1 MLTYP
6 TVEKLKEMRLK
17 GMANAYEDQMQTPDI
32 TSLGFD
38 ERLGLL
44 VDREQTERENRRL
57 KTRLTKAKL
66 KQDASMENIDYGA
79 KRTLDKSQL
88 LDLGSCR
95 WLKEHNNLLVT
106 GGTGIGKTYIACALA
121 QKACREGFTTLYLR
135 LPRLFGDLTIAKG
148 DGRYS
153 RLLTRYSKV
162 DLIILDDWGITPMTG
177 ENRRDLLEILDDRY
191 EKKSTLITSQLPVN
205 EWHRYLED
213 PTLADAI
220 LDRVI
225 HNAYRLDMGGE
236 SIRKQKGKNK
246 GKILTNRVM
255 KK

>member
-17 GMANAYEDQMQTPDI
+17 GMASAYEDQLQTSDI
-32 TSLGFD
+32 ASLGFD

-44 VDREQTERENRRL
+44 VDREQTDRENRRL
-57 KTRLTKAKL
+57 KTRLTKARLKL
-66 KQDASMENIDYGA
+66 QASLEDIDYSGN
-79 KRTLDKSQL
+79 RELDKAQL

-106 GGTGIGKTYIACALA
+106 GLTGVGKTFIACALA
-121 QKACREGFTTLYLR
+121 QKACREGFTALYLR

-153 RLLTRYSKV
+153 KLLTRYSKV
-162 DLIILDDWGITPMTG
+162 DLIVLDDWGISPMTA

-191 EKKSTLITSQLPVN
+191 EKKSTLITSQLPVDK
-205 EWHRYLED
+205 WHRYLED

-220 LDRVI
+220 LDRVV
-225 HNAYRLDMGGE
+225 HNAYRIEMKGE
-236 SIRKQKGKNK
+236 SIRKRKGKNQ
-246 GKILTNRVM
+246 GKS
-255 KK
+255 

>member
-32 TSLGFD
+32 ASLCFD

-66 KQDASMENIDYGA
+66 KQQACMEDIDYSDQR
-79 KRTLDKSQL
+79 KLDKAQL

-95 WLKEHNNLLVT
+95 WLREHNNLLVT
-106 GGTGIGKTYIACALA
+106 GGTGAGKTYLACALA
-121 QKACREGFTTLYLR
+121 QKACREGYTSLYLR

-153 RLLTRYSKV
+153 KLLTRYSKV
-162 DLIILDDWGITPMTG
+162 DLIILDDWGISPMNG

-205 EWHRYLED
+205 KWHRYLED

-220 LDRVI
+220 LDRVV
-225 HNAYRLDMGGE
+225 HNAYRVDMGGE
-236 SIRKQKGKNK
+236 SIRKRKGKNN
-246 GKILTNRVM
+246 GKS
-255 KK
+255 

>member
-6 TVEKLKEMRLK
+6 TMEKLKEMRLK

-32 TSLGFD
+32 TSLCFD

-44 VDREQTERENRRL
+44 VDREQTERDNRRL

-66 KQDASMENIDYGA
+66 KQEACMEDIDYDLDR
-79 KRTLDKSQL
+79 KLDKAQF

-95 WLKEHNNLLVT
+95 WLKEHNNLLMT
-106 GGTGIGKTYIACALA
+106 GLTGVGKTYLACALA
-121 QKACREGFTTLYLR
+121 QKACREGFTALYLR
-135 LPRLFGDLTIAKG
+135 LPRLLGDLTIAKG

-153 RLLTRYSKV
+153 KLLSRYCKV
-162 DLIILDDWGITPMTG
+162 DLIVLDDWGITPLTG

-191 EKKSTLITSQLPVN
+191 EKKSTLITSQLPVKK
-205 EWHRYLED
+205 WHQYLED

-220 LDRVI
+220 LDRVV
-225 HNAYRLDMGGE
+225 HNAYRIELDGE
-236 SIRKQKGKNK
+236 SIRKRKGKK
-246 GKILTNRVM
+246 MRKS
-255 KK
+255 

>member
-6 TVEKLKEMRLK
+6 TMEKLKEMRLK

-32 TSLGFD
+32 TSLCFD

-44 VDREQTERENRRL
+44 IDREQTERENRRL

-66 KQDASMENIDYGA
+66 KQQASMEDIDYSNNRELN
-79 KRTLDKSQL
+79 KIQL

-95 WLKEHNNLLVT
+95 WLNEHNNLLVT
-106 GGTGIGKTYIACALA
+106 GLTGVGKTYIACALA
-121 QKACREGFTTLYLR
+121 QKACREGYTALYLR

-153 RLLTRYSKV
+153 KLLKRYSTI
-162 DLIILDDWGITPMTG
+162 DLIVLDDWGISPMTA

-191 EKKSTLITSQLPVN
+191 EKKSTLITSQLPVDK
-205 EWHRYLED
+205 WHRYLED

-220 LDRVI
+220 LDRVV
-225 HNAYRLDMGGE
+225 HNAYRIEMGGE
-236 SIRKQKGKNK
+236 SIRKRKGKK
-246 GKILTNRVM
+246 QGKS
-255 KK
+255 

>member
-32 TSLGFD
+32 ASLCFD

-57 KTRLTKAKL
+57 KTRLTNAKL
-66 KQDASMENIDYGA
+66 KQQASMEDIDYSD
-79 KRTLDKSQL
+79 KRKLDKAQL

-106 GGTGIGKTYIACALA
+106 GGTGAGKTYLACALA
-121 QKACREGFTTLYLR
+121 QKACREGFTSLYLR

-153 RLLTRYSKV
+153 KLLMRYSKV
-162 DLIILDDWGITPMTG
+162 DLIILDDWGISPMTG

-191 EKKSTLITSQLPVN
+191 EKKSTLITSQLPVDK
-205 EWHRYLED
+205 WHRYLED

-220 LDRVI
+220 LDRVV
-225 HNAYRLDMGGE
+225 HNAYRVEMGGE
-236 SIRKQKGKNK
+236 SIRKRKGKNK
-246 GKILTNRVM
+246 GKS
-255 KK
+255 